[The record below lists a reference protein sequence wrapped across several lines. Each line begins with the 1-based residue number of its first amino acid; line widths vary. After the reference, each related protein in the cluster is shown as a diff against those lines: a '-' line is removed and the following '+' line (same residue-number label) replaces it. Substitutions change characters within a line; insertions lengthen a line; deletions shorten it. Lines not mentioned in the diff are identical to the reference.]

1 MAINKVIYNNNTLLD
16 LSQDTVSNSDH
27 IMQGYVGHLR
37 DGSVVTGTGQG
48 GGTPIMKY
56 GVVRPDA
63 TLAHV
68 FEFDQLLVQDMGIT
82 LPTYST
88 STRTLRTGTALAAV
102 SVDFETY
109 NYFVV
114 EKALSYPVYS
124 DNVAVKGR
132 QEWTSSVQCYEIF
145 NIPANTAKA
154 LSQNKTCAT
163 MVSAIVSVGNSHR
176 ELYWSSTTALS
187 INSGTSYGTA
197 QTFTAPTISSN
208 TINATSPTFV
218 VRGSTTYFTQTA
230 WNKMTDIR
238 YQYRIEIW
246 RVPIANVQGWHLTSG
261 IQGILVDIN
270 NGGTLT

>member
-1 MAINKVIYNNNTLLD
+1 MAKNKVVFAGQTLID
-16 LSQDTVSNSDH
+16 LTDTTATASDVATGKYFYTNAGVRT
-27 IMQGYVGHLR
+27 QGTA
-37 DGSVVTGTGQG
+37 SG

-68 FEFDQLLVQDMGIT
+68 FEFDKLLVQDMGET

-88 STRTLRTGTALAAV
+88 TSRTLRTGTALAAV

-163 MVSAIVSVGNSHR
+163 MISAIFSVGNSHR

-187 INSGTSYGTA
+187 IYSGTGYGTA
-197 QTFTAPTISSN
+197 QTFTAPSTSSN
-208 TINATSPTFV
+208 TINATSPTFI
-218 VRGSTTYFTQTA
+218 VRGSNTYFTQTA